1 MSRTSIIINEIKQA
15 LQSVAPNQVYRYL
28 KTIDQI
34 NDFPAICMYITEDD
48 RPIRE
53 TLDYKGEIYLT
64 IRGYVFGEDSQGLS
78 DQLLLDIEDAIQTAA
93 LRYKL
98 LSTQSNDT
106 ITTEINELMS
116 VNQLSP
122 VNEYTS
128 DNIEIRRVLTDEGL
142 FEPFGL
148 AEVELFIRY

>member
-1 MSRTSIIINEIKQA
+1 
-15 LQSVAPNQVYRYL
+15 
-28 KTIDQI
+28 
-34 NDFPAICMYITEDD
+34 
-48 RPIRE
+48 
-53 TLDYKGEIYLT
+53 
-64 IRGYVFGEDSQGLS
+64 
-78 DQLLLDIEDAIQTAA
+78 LLLDIEDAIQTAA